1 MISLRKRKR
10 WNTPLS
16 EFAKQRRVMRYF
28 DTHAHIGLIT
38 EDPIDQLIVVQEAR
52 QEGVQH
58 IISVANNLMDFAQV
72 YENLKSESHV
82 YHSIGIS
89 PSSVA
94 QPGEE
99 WEIKI
104 EDGTRL
110 PRVIA
115 IGEIGLDYYRKF
127 GDRDSQ
133 VELFIRQL
141 ELAEKL
147 ALPVV
152 IHNRDAGAD
161 VLEILRERLPK
172 RGGIL
177 HCYSEDYEYAKKAL
191 DLNLFISFA
200 GNVTYRNARNL
211 QDTAKKMPL
220 ERMLIESE
228 APFMVPAVHRGKRNK
243 PSYINETAAFI
254 AQLRELAVEE
264 VTEILYANSLRL
276 FGLND

>member
-1 MISLRKRKR
+1 
-10 WNTPLS
+10 
-16 EFAKQRRVMRYF
+16 MRYF

-38 EDPIDQLIVVQEAR
+38 EDPIDQLIIVQEAR

-58 IISVANNLMDFAQV
+58 LVTISNNLVDFAQL
-72 YENLKSESHV
+72 YGNLKTEQQI

-89 PSSVA
+89 PSSVV
-94 QPGEE
+94 QPGDDWEE
-99 WEIKI
+99 KI

-110 PRVIA
+110 ERVVA

-147 ALPVV
+147 ALPVI

-161 VLEILRERLPK
+161 VLEILRERLPR

-177 HCYSEDYEYAKKAL
+177 HCYSEDYDYAKRAL
-191 DLNLFISFA
+191 DLNLCISFA

-211 QDTAKKMPL
+211 QDTAKKIPA

-243 PSYINETAAFI
+243 PSYISETAAFI
-254 AQLRELAVEE
+254 AQLREVPVEE
-264 VTEILYANSLRL
+264 LTETLFANSLRI
-276 FGLND
+276 FGLSE

>member
-1 MISLRKRKR
+1 
-10 WNTPLS
+10 
-16 EFAKQRRVMRYF
+16 MRYF

-38 EDPIDQLIVVQEAR
+38 EDPIDQLIIVQEAR
-52 QEGVQH
+52 QEGVAH
-58 IISVANNLMDFAQV
+58 IVTVSNNLVDFQQV
-72 YENLKSESHV
+72 YENLKTEPQI

-89 PSSVA
+89 PSSVV
-94 QPGEE
+94 QPGDD
-99 WEIKI
+99 WEAKI
-104 EDGTRL
+104 EDGVKL
-110 PRVIA
+110 ERVVA

-147 ALPVV
+147 NLPVI
-152 IHNRDAGAD
+152 IHNRDAGSD
-161 VLEILRERLPK
+161 VLEILRERLPR

-177 HCYSEDYEYAKKAL
+177 HCYSEDAEYAKKAL
-191 DLNLFISFA
+191 ELNLYISFA

-211 QDTAKKMPL
+211 QDTAKKMPV

-243 PSYINETAAFI
+243 PAYISETAAFI
-254 AQLRELAVEE
+254 AEAREVPAEE
-264 VTEILYANSLRL
+264 LTEVLYANSLRL
-276 FGLND
+276 FGISE

>member
-1 MISLRKRKR
+1 
-10 WNTPLS
+10 
-16 EFAKQRRVMRYF
+16 MRYF

-38 EDPIDQLIVVQEAR
+38 EDPIDQMIIVQEA
-52 QEGVQH
+52 QAEGVQH
-58 IISVANNLMDFAQV
+58 IITVSNNLVDFAQL
-72 YENLKSESHV
+72 YSNLKTESNI

-89 PSSVA
+89 PSSVE
-94 QPGEE
+94 QPGDD
-99 WEIKI
+99 WEARVI
-104 EDGTRL
+104 DGTL
-110 PRVIA
+110 LERVVA

-147 ALPVV
+147 ALPVI
-152 IHNRDAGAD
+152 IHNRDAGSD

-191 DLNLFISFA
+191 DLNLWISFA

-211 QDTAKKMPL
+211 QDTAKKIPA

-228 APFMVPAVHRGKRNK
+228 APFMVPAIHRGKRNK

-254 AQLRELAVEE
+254 AELREVPAEE
-264 VTEILYANSLRL
+264 LTEALYANSLKV
-276 FGLND
+276 FGLE

>member
-1 MISLRKRKR
+1 
-10 WNTPLS
+10 
-16 EFAKQRRVMRYF
+16 MRYF

-38 EDPIDQLIVVQEAR
+38 EDPIDQLIIVQEAR

-58 IISVANNLMDFAQV
+58 LVTISNNLVDFAQL
-72 YENLKSESHV
+72 YENLKTETQI

-89 PSSVA
+89 PSSVV
-94 QPGEE
+94 QPGDD

-110 PRVIA
+110 PRVVA

-147 ALPVV
+147 GLPVI
-152 IHNRDAGAD
+152 IHNRDAGSD
-161 VLEILRERLPK
+161 VLEILRERLPR

-191 DLNLFISFA
+191 ELNLWISFA

-211 QDTAKKMPL
+211 QDTAKKIPA

-228 APFMVPAVHRGKRNK
+228 APFMVPAIHRGKRNK

-254 AQLRELAVEE
+254 AELREVPVEDLAETLFANSAKVFAVE
-264 VTEILYANSLRL
+264 
-276 FGLND
+276 